1 MINPALRRIRPGAAQ
16 SSSWLRGL
24 LVMILWMALAAR
36 VQVVLNQNP
45 PPPYPVYNDGANNP
59 IFGEGAGRLHVT
71 GAVVLGMDGRVE
83 FMKFATFT
91 SQTKVAKNKG
101 GLIWISPKF
110 AKGAANWINPQPN

>member
-1 MINPALRRIRPGAAQ
+1 LK
-16 SSSWLRGL
+16 
-24 LVMILWMALAAR
+24 
-36 VQVVLNQNP
+36 QNP
-45 PPPYPVYNDGANNP
+45 PPAYPVYNDGANNP

-91 SQTKVAKNKG
+91 AQTKVAKNKG